1 MALKSSRV
9 TVEVISRSL
18 IRVFIADRSRAA
30 LQQQGLAQDVYDS
43 EQKQPSSMSAPA
55 RPANLL
61 RLADAR
67 NPAALYSGT
76 IMARLKNHFFATDE
90 NLIELRGG
98 RRPTERNE
106 KAVRQKSRTS

>member
-1 MALKSSRV
+1 M
-9 TVEVISRSL
+9 
-18 IRVFIADRSRAA
+18 
-30 LQQQGLAQDVYDS
+30 
-43 EQKQPSSMSAPA
+43 PAPA
-55 RPANLL
+55 TLASLL
-61 RLADAR
+61 RLADAW